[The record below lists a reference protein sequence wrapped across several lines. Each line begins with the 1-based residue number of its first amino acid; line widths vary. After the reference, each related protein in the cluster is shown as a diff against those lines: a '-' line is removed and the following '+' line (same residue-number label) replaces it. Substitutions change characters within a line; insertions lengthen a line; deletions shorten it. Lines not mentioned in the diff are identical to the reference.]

1 MDSRH
6 THRETS
12 ATTPRSGPLAVGVD
26 AGSVSVNCAVL
37 DAGGRIIHEEP
48 YRRHF
53 GRPAAS
59 ALAALEAVWGA
70 FGGEAIASV
79 TFTGSNGQ
87 SLAARLGAPWEP
99 ETVAQIVGAAH
110 VAPGVRTI
118 IAIGGQDAALFALAW
133 EGERWRLE
141 HFAMNGPCAS
151 GTGSFID
158 QQAERLSA
166 AFAASAAQGDQRQ
179 LEALLASFVREGL
192 ASESP
197 APVACRCTVFT
208 KSDMIHLQNK
218 GEPLA
223 NIIAGLHEGTA
234 ANFLSTIVGT
244 RRLESPAIFLGGV
257 ASNPLQVRA
266 FLRRHPGLTVPPH
279 HTSLGAVGAALASQ
293 RAGRTVALDLSRLG
307 SGEGHA
313 GETVPRTAPLRAE
326 PARPEPADGA
336 STAADAVALA
346 AGAWLGIDIGSTT
359 TKFALVDAGGRLLAK
374 RYVPTRGR
382 PIEVAGDLVSGLC
395 AQLGGRVRLL
405 GLATTGSG
413 RQVVGDFLAADLVID
428 EITAHARG
436 AIAADPEVDT
446 IFEIGGQDAKYIR
459 LEARHA
465 IDFDMNKVCAAGTG
479 SFLHE
484 LAAKLGVD
492 IVGEFETVALASPA
506 PVQLAERCTVFMES
520 DLVSALQRGA
530 TRDDVIA
537 GLARAVV
544 QNYLNRVV
552 GRRAIGRRVMFLG
565 GPSLNRAVVAAFEQV
580 LGRTV
585 AVPPHREVMGAF
597 GAALAARDA
606 AARGEIAPAA
616 RTLDALGTAA
626 TSFTERVCRADA
638 ACRNECKLRVYDFGG
653 RASVWGGECGRYEV
667 IRRGVTRREN
677 LFAERSQRFLAAL
690 AGRAEIGDPRAPAPA
705 RVPAGTIGVPLA
717 LHGIGWG
724 VFWAHLLAG
733 LGYRVL
739 FSPHTDERIARAGIV
754 SMSAETCFP
763 VKVFHGHVGWLL
775 ERAETLFLPDVIT
788 LPTPEGERGLLC
800 PYVEG
805 SQFMVKAA
813 LGIPEER
820 ILRPTLSLAHG
831 PAEAARDLRRSLPRS
846 RRPSASRMAALV
858 REAWGKQEA
867 FTRSLEARGEELLA
881 AVPADEPVWL
891 VSGRPYN
898 LFDERCNLKIG
909 RHIAALGVTAVP
921 LDFLA
926 LDGEDLSDFPGMYW
940 GLGARILRA
949 ARRVARTPNLFGV
962 HLTNFG
968 CGADSFVEHFYR
980 HATQGKPALAL
991 ELDEHS
997 AVAGLLT
1004 RLEAYRTVVRSA
1016 MAEAAAAPPQGA
1028 VGGGRR

>member
-1 MDSRH
+1 MKP
-6 THRETS
+6 ETTGRP
-12 ATTPRSGPLAVGVD
+12 APPFAVGVD
-26 AGSVSVNCAVL
+26 AGSVSVNCIVL
-37 DAGGRIIHEEP
+37 DAAGRIVHEEP

-53 GRPAAS
+53 GRPESAVLA
-59 ALAALEAVWGA
+59 ALAAVRGR
-70 FGGEAIASV
+70 FGREAIASV

-87 SLAARLGAPWEP
+87 AVAARLDAPWEP
-99 ETVAQIVGAAH
+99 ETVAQILGAAH

-118 IAIGGQDAALFALAW
+118 IAVGGQDAALFALAW

-158 QQAERLSA
+158 QQAERLAEAMSV
-166 AFAASAAQGDQRQ
+166 SSAQGDQERLESL
-179 LEALLASFVREGL
+179 LEAFIREGL
-192 ASESP
+192 ASEAP

-223 NIIAGLHEGTA
+223 NIVAGLHEGNA
-234 ANFLSTIVGT
+234 ANYLSTIVGT
-244 RRLESPAIFLGGV
+244 RRLASPLIFLGGV

-266 FLRRHPGLTVPPH
+266 FQRRYPDLRVPPH
-279 HTSLGAVGAALASQ
+279 HASLGAVGAALASQ
-293 RAGRTVALDLSRLG
+293 RSGRTLPLDLSRLED
-307 SGEGHA
+307 SGNRAAE
-313 GETVPRTAPLRAE
+313 EVPRTAPLQVDA
-326 PARPEPADGA
+326 AHAA
-336 STAADAVALA
+336 AADLQLPVPAAAALA
-346 AGAWLGIDIGSTT
+346 AGVWLGIDIGSTT
-359 TKFALVDAGGRLLAK
+359 TKFALVDDAGRLLAK

-382 PIEVAGDLVSGLC
+382 PIEVARELTAGLR
-395 AQLGGRVRLL
+395 ADLGGGVRLL

-459 LEARHA
+459 LEQRHA

-492 IVGEFETVALASPA
+492 IVGEFEAVALASPA

-530 TRDDVIA
+530 PRDDLIA
-537 GLARAVV
+537 GLALAVV
-544 QNYLNRVV
+544 HNYLNRVV
-552 GRRAIGRRVMFLG
+552 GRRNIGRRVMFLG
-565 GPSLNRAVVAAFEQV
+565 GPSLNRAVVAAFERV
-580 LGRTV
+580 LGRPI

-597 GAALAARDA
+597 GAALAVRHA
-606 AARGEIAPAA
+606 AARGEIAPPE
-616 RTLDALGTAA
+616 RTLAALGGAA

-667 IRRGVTRREN
+667 GRRGVARRPD
-677 LFAERSQRFLAAL
+677 LFAERARRFVEALEGKAAI
-690 AGRAEIGDPRAPAPA
+690 ADPRAPAPA
-705 RVPAGTIGVPLA
+705 RIPAGTIGVPLA
-717 LHGIGWG
+717 LQGIGWG

-739 FSPHTDERIARAGIV
+739 FSPHTDEAIARAGIV

-763 VKVFHGHVGWLL
+763 VKVFHGHVHWLL
-775 ERAETLFLPDVIT
+775 ERVETLFLPDVIT
-788 LPTPEGERGLLC
+788 LPTPAGERGLLC

-813 LGIPEER
+813 LDIAEAR
-820 ILRPTLSLAHG
+820 ILRPTLHLAEG
-831 PAEAARDLRRSLPRS
+831 PEQAARDLIRDLPRA
-846 RRPSASRMAALV
+846 RRLSKSRMAALV
-858 REAWGKQEA
+858 RTAWEKQEA
-867 FTRSLEARGEELLA
+867 FTRSLERRGEELLA
-881 AVPADEPVWL
+881 GTPADEPVWV

-909 RHIAALGVTAVP
+909 RHLAALGVTALP

-980 HATQGKPALAL
+980 HATEGKPTLVL

-1016 MAEAAAAPPQGA
+1016 MTDVARAEAPCAAD
-1028 VGGGRR
+1028 GGRR

>member
-1 MDSRH
+1 MAPDKNYP
-6 THRETS
+6 S
-12 ATTPRSGPLAVGVD
+12 APCAVGIDV
-26 AGSVSVNCAVL
+26 GSVSVNAVVL
-37 DAGGRIIHEEP
+37 DAAGRIVHEEP

-53 GRPAAS
+53 GRPAQAV
-59 ALAALEAVWGA
+59 LAALESVLQK
-70 FGGEAIASV
+70 FGQAALTSV

-87 SLAARLGAPWEP
+87 AIAARLGVPWEP
-99 ETVAQIVGAAH
+99 ETVAQILGAVH
-110 VAPGVRTI
+110 EAPGVRTI
-118 IAIGGQDAALFALAW
+118 IAIGGQDAALFALGW

-158 QQAERLSA
+158 QQAERLTA
-166 AFAASAAQGDQRQ
+166 AFAASSAQGDQTQ
-179 LEALLASFVREGL
+179 LEALLAAFISEGL
-192 ASESP
+192 TSETP
-197 APVACRCTVFT
+197 AAVACRCTVFT

-223 NIIAGLHEGTA
+223 NIIAGLHEGNA
-234 ANFLSTIVGT
+234 ANYLSTIVGT
-244 RRLESPAIFLGGV
+244 RRLESPVIFLGGV

-266 FLRRHPGLTVPPH
+266 FRRRHPELAVPPH

-293 RAGRTVALDLSRLG
+293 RAGRTAALDLSRLKD
-307 SGEGHA
+307 EGDHGA
-313 GETVPRTAPLRAE
+313 EAVPRSAPLRVG
-326 PARPEPADGA
+326 PASSDESGA
-336 STAADAVALA
+336 LPVADAAALA
-346 AGAWLGIDIGSTT
+346 EGVWLGIDIGSTT
-359 TKFALVDAGGRLLAK
+359 TKFALVDTSGRMLAK

-382 PIEVAGDLVSGLC
+382 PIEVARDLVAGLC
-395 AQLGGRVRLL
+395 AELGGGVRLL

-459 LEARHA
+459 LEQRHA

-492 IVGEFETVALASPA
+492 VVGEFEAVALASPA

-530 TRDDVIA
+530 PRDDLIA
-537 GLARAVV
+537 GLAVAVV
-544 QNYLNRVV
+544 RNYLNRVV
-552 GRRAIGRRVMFLG
+552 GRRNIGRRVMFLG

-580 LGRTV
+580 LGRPV

-606 AARGEIAPAA
+606 AARGEIAPDP
-616 RTLDALGTAA
+616 RTLSALGTAA

-653 RASVWGGECGRYEV
+653 RSSVWGGECGRYEV
-667 IRRGVTRREN
+667 KRRGVARGPD
-677 LFAERSQRFLAAL
+677 LFAERAQRFAEAL
-690 AGRAEIGDPRAPAPA
+690 AGKAGIADPRAPAPA
-705 RVPAGTIGVPLA
+705 HIPAGTIGVPLA
-717 LHGIGWG
+717 LQGIGWG
-724 VFWAHLLAG
+724 VFWAHLLTG
-733 LGYRVL
+733 LGWRVL
-739 FSPHTDERIARAGIV
+739 FSPPTDERIARAGIV

-763 VKVFHGHVGWLL
+763 VKVFHGHVSWLL
-775 ERAETLFLPDVIT
+775 ERAETLFLPNVIT
-788 LPTPEGERGLLC
+788 LPTPAGERGLLC

-805 SQFMVKAA
+805 SQFIVKAA
-813 LGIPEER
+813 LGIPEAR
-820 ILRPTLSLAHG
+820 ILRPTLHLAEG
-831 PAEAARDLRRSLPRS
+831 PEETARDLRCDLPRS
-846 RRPSASRMAALV
+846 RRPSKARMAALV
-858 REAWGKQEA
+858 REAWDRQEQ
-867 FTRSLEARGEELLA
+867 FTRSLERRGEELLA
-881 AVPADEPVWL
+881 ATPADEPVWL

-909 RHIAALGVTAVP
+909 RHLAALGVTALP

-926 LDGEDLSDFPGMYW
+926 LDGEDLTDFPGMYW

-980 HATQGKPALAL
+980 HATEGKPALVL

-1016 MAEAAAAPPQGA
+1016 MAEGH
-1028 VGGGRR
+1028 R

>member
-1 MDSRH
+1 MVSDI
-6 THRETS
+6 TNQ
-12 ATTPRSGPLAVGVD
+12 AANYAVGVD
-26 AGSVSVNCAVL
+26 AGSVSVNCVVL
-37 DAGGRIIHEEP
+37 DAAGRLVHEEP

-53 GRPAAS
+53 GRPAGAAAA
-59 ALAALEAVWGA
+59 ALAAVLDR
-70 FGGEAIASV
+70 FGTAALASV

-87 SLAARLGAPWEP
+87 ALAARLGVPWEP
-99 ETVAQIVGAAH
+99 ETVAQILGAAH
-110 VAPGVRTI
+110 VVPGVRTI
-118 IAIGGQDAALFALAW
+118 IAIGGQDAALFALEW

-158 QQAERLSA
+158 QQAERLA
-166 AFAASAAQGDQRQ
+166 DAFATSSPQGGQGQ
-179 LEALLASFVREGL
+179 LEALLGAFIREGL

-223 NIIAGLHEGTA
+223 NIIAGLHEGNA
-234 ANFLSTIVGT
+234 ANYLSTIVGT

-266 FLRRHPGLTVPPH
+266 FQRRHPDLAVPPH

-293 RAGRTVALDLSRLG
+293 RAGRTVELDLSRLAVG
-307 SGEGHA
+307 PDNGVEA
-313 GETVPRTAPLRAE
+313 VPRTAPLQAG
-326 PARPEPADGA
+326 PAGPGLTDGLVPTA
-336 STAADAVALA
+336 GAADLA
-346 AGAWLGIDIGSTT
+346 GGVWLGIDIGSTT
-359 TKFALVDAGGRLLAK
+359 TKFALIDTAGRMLAK

-382 PIEVAGDLVSGLC
+382 PIEVARELMAGLR
-395 AQLGGRVRLL
+395 ADLGGEVRLL

-436 AIAADPEVDT
+436 AVAADPEVDT

-459 LEARHA
+459 LEQRHA
-465 IDFDMNKVCAAGTG
+465 TDFDMNKVCAAGTG

-492 IVGEFETVALASPA
+492 IVGEFEAVALASPA
-506 PVQLAERCTVFMES
+506 PVRLAERCTVFMES

-530 TRDDVIA
+530 PRDDLIA
-537 GLARAVV
+537 GLAYAVV
-544 QNYLNRVV
+544 HNYLNRVV
-552 GRRAIGRRVMFLG
+552 GRRNIGRRVMFLG
-565 GPSLNRAVVAAFEQV
+565 GPSLNRAVVAAFGQI
-580 LGRTV
+580 LGRPV

-606 AARGEIAPAA
+606 AARGEIAPER
-616 RTLDALGTAA
+616 RTLEALGAAA

-653 RASVWGGECGRYEV
+653 RSSVWGGECGRYEV
-667 IRRGVTRREN
+667 GRRGVARRPD
-677 LFAERSQRFLAAL
+677 LFAERAKRFAEAL
-690 AGRAEIGDPRAPAPA
+690 EGKAEIADPRAPAPA

-717 LHGIGWG
+717 LHGVGWG

-733 LGYRVL
+733 LGWRVL
-739 FSPHTDERIARAGIV
+739 LSPPTDERIARAGIV

-763 VKVFHGHVGWLL
+763 VKVFHGHVHWLL
-775 ERAETLFLPDVIT
+775 ERAETLFLPNVIT
-788 LPTPEGERGLLC
+788 SPAPEGERGLLC
-800 PYVEG
+800 PYVEA

-813 LGIPEER
+813 LGIPEAR
-820 ILRPTLSLAHG
+820 ILRPTFFLAEG
-831 PAEAARDLRRSLPRS
+831 PAEAARDLRRDLPRS
-846 RRPSASRMAALV
+846 RRPSKARMAALV
-858 REAWGKQEA
+858 RAAWGKQEE
-867 FTRSLEARGEELLA
+867 FTRSLERRGEELLA
-881 AVPADEPVWL
+881 RTPADEPVWL

-909 RHIAALGVTAVP
+909 RHLAALGVTALP

-926 LDGEDLSDFPGMYW
+926 LDAEDLTDFPGMYW

-949 ARRVARTPNLFGV
+949 ARRVARTENLFGV

-968 CGADSFVEHFYR
+968 CGADSFIEHFYR
-980 HATQGKPALAL
+980 HATEGKPTLVL

-1016 MAEAAAAPPQGA
+1016 MAE
-1028 VGGGRR
+1028 GRR

>member
-1 MDSRH
+1 MVSKNINQI
-6 THRETS
+6 
-12 ATTPRSGPLAVGVD
+12 ANLAVGLD

-37 DAGGRIIHEEP
+37 DGAGRIVHEEP

-53 GRPAAS
+53 GRPAA
-59 ALAALEAVWGA
+59 AAHAALLAVQER
-70 FGGEAIASV
+70 FGRAAITST

-87 SLAARLGAPWEP
+87 SLAERLDAPWEP
-99 ETVAQIVGAAH
+99 ETVAQILGAAH
-110 VAPGVRTI
+110 VVPGVRTI
-118 IAIGGQDAALFALAW
+118 IAIGGQDAALFALEW
-133 EGERWRLE
+133 HGERWRLE

-166 AFAASAAQGDQRQ
+166 SFAAPHEQGGQQQ
-179 LEALLASFVREGL
+179 LEALLEAFIREGL
-192 ASESP
+192 SSETP

-223 NIIAGLHEGTA
+223 NIIAGLHDGNA
-234 ANFLSTIVGT
+234 ANYLSTIVGT
-244 RRLESPAIFLGGV
+244 RRLEAPVIFLGGV
-257 ASNPLQVRA
+257 AANPLQVRA
-266 FLRRHPGLTVPPH
+266 FRRRHPELTVPPH
-279 HTSLGAVGAALASQ
+279 HASLGAVGAALASQ
-293 RAGRTVALDLSRLG
+293 RAGRTVAIDLSRVG
-307 SGEGHA
+307 GARDA
-313 GETVPRTAPLRAE
+313 GDAAVPRTAPLPAG
-326 PARPEPADGA
+326 PARAPGDGA
-336 STAADAVALA
+336 LLPPGAAALA
-346 AGAWLGIDIGSTT
+346 AGVWLGVDIGSTT
-359 TKFALVDAGGRLLAK
+359 TKFALLDTAGRLLAK

-382 PIEVAGDLVSGLC
+382 PIEVARELVAGLC
-395 AQLGGRVRLL
+395 AELGGVRLL

-436 AIAADPEVDT
+436 AIAADPAVDT

-459 LEARHA
+459 LEQRHA
-465 IDFDMNKVCAAGTG
+465 TDFDMNKVCAAGTG

-492 IVGEFETVALASPA
+492 IVDEFEAVALASPA

-530 TRDDVIA
+530 PRDDLIA
-537 GLARAVV
+537 GLATAVV
-544 QNYLNRVV
+544 RNYLNRVV
-552 GRRAIGRRVMFLG
+552 GRRAIGKRVMFLG

-580 LGRTV
+580 LGRPV
-585 AVPPHREVMGAF
+585 AVPPHREVMGAM
-597 GAALAARDA
+597 GAALAVRDA
-606 AARGEIAPAA
+606 AARGEVAPAA
-616 RTLDALGTAA
+616 RGLDSLGTAA
-626 TSFTERVCRADA
+626 ATFTERVCRADA

-667 IRRGVTRREN
+667 GRRGVVRRPD
-677 LFAERSQRFLAAL
+677 LFAERAQRFSEAL
-690 AGRAEIGDPRAPAPA
+690 AGRAEIADPRSPAPG
-705 RVPAGTIGVPLA
+705 RVPAGTIGIPLA

-724 VFWAHLLAG
+724 VFWAHALAA
-733 LGYRVL
+733 LGWRVL
-739 FSPHTDERIARAGIV
+739 LSPPTDERIARAGIV

-763 VKVFHGHVGWLL
+763 VKVYHGHVHWLL
-775 ERAETLFLPDVIT
+775 ERAETVFLPNVIT
-788 LPTPEGERGLLC
+788 LPGPGGERGLLC
-800 PYVEG
+800 PYVE
-805 SQFMVKAA
+805 SAQYMVKAA
-813 LGIPEER
+813 LDIPEAR
-820 ILRPTLSLAHG
+820 ILRPTLNLAEG
-831 PAEAARDLRRSLPRS
+831 PAEVAHDLRGSLPRA
-846 RRPSASRMAALV
+846 RRPSARRLAALV
-858 REAWGKQEA
+858 TDAWERQQA
-867 FTRSLEARGEELLA
+867 FTRALETRGEELLA
-881 AVPADEPVWL
+881 QTPADEPVWL

-909 RHIAALGVTAVP
+909 RHIAGLGVTALP

-926 LDGEDLSDFPGMYW
+926 LDAEDLSDFPGMYW

-980 HATQGKPALAL
+980 HATEGKPTLML

-1016 MAEAAAAPPQGA
+1016 MAEAAAPAGGA
-1028 VGGGRR
+1028 AR